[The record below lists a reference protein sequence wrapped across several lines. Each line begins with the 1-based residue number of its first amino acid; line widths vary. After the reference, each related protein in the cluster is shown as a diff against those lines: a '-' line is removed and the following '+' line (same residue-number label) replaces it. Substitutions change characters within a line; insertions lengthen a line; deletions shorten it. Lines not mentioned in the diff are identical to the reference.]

1 LRREFDAVREW
12 VATNNTFKP
21 PKLSGSLLYL
31 DSHKAWSQR
40 LRPDA
45 TPKRQVKKLTA
56 KELRQLVEAY
66 RSMLDRSGGVITKWR
81 RKMEPKKRGGWPKGR
96 LRGPRKPKE
105 EVQTEEPQTEESTA

>member
-21 PKLSGSLLYL
+21 PKLSGPLLYL

-66 RSMLDRSGGVITKWR
+66 RSMLDRSGGVITKWAQENGAEKTR
-81 RKMEPKKRGGWPKGR
+81 RMAERPVAWTAQAEGGGPDRG
-96 LRGPRKPKE
+96 
-105 EVQTEEPQTEESTA
+105 TTD